1 MRKQGKRDQECDGEI
16 LGLGMQGLG
25 QRKPGHDRRPHR
37 FPIQRDCRLGRVAN
51 PRDSERVSP
60 GPVQKDDYNE
70 VLGSR
75 AEA

>member
-37 FPIQRDCRLGRVAN
+37 FPIQRDCRPGRVAN
-51 PRDSERVSP
+51 PRDSGFPQALYR
-60 GPVQKDDYNE
+60 KTIIT
-70 VLGSR
+70 R
-75 AEA
+75 C